1 MTSLD
6 SWYHEKESAWLYQRV
21 AAAEPD
27 ARKRQLFLQLAAA
40 AEEQAAK
47 WETAAARQSTAAGAT
62 APPESGATRSQ
73 SGAAAE
79 PGTIPLGPTTAA
91 AEATVTANTNTPP
104 KRIFVPALRARIVAR
119 LIQHFGPRALR
130 SVLAAMKLRGLSVYS
145 APVSIAVGH
154 AMPTSLSDVGARHRG
169 GLGSN
174 LRASVFGVSD
184 GLVSNA
190 SLVLGVAGAG
200 AASGYVLLT
209 GTAGMLAGALSM
221 AAGEYVSVRSQREM
235 YEYQIA
241 LEREEVAEYPEE
253 EAEELA
259 LIYEARGV
267 EIGQAR
273 EVSRALLANPEQA
286 LDVLSREELG
296 LNPDDL
302 GSPFGAALSSFL
314 SFALGA
320 AVPLIPFVTTRS
332 TAAATL
338 GTTAAVTVLALFC
351 IGLVLSLFTGRDALK
366 GALRMVL
373 IGAGAGVVSFLVG
386 RALGVAIGN
395 G

>member
-1 MTSLD
+1 MSNLD
-6 SWYHEKESAWLYQRV
+6 SWYHEKESAWLYQQV

-47 WETAAARQSTAAGAT
+47 WETSAARQSSGPGAIAARPGATHSGSVTASTGLAAVADAIATAPGAT
-62 APPESGATRSQ
+62 ASSAT
-73 SGAAAE
+73 A
-79 PGTIPLGPTTAA
+79 
-91 AEATVTANTNTPP
+91 P
-104 KRIFVPALRARIVAR
+104 KRIFTPSLRARIVAR
-119 LIQHFGPRALR
+119 LIQHFGPRPLR

-259 LIYEARGV
+259 LIYQARGV

-320 AVPLIPFVTTRS
+320 AIPLIPFVATRNTATTTLVI
-332 TAAATL
+332 TAAL
-338 GTTAAVTVLALFC
+338 TVLALFG

-386 RALGVAIGN
+386 RALGVAIGS
-395 G
+395 GG